1 MPRLETSGL
10 DEIIADIKRLG
21 VEAEQIADVILM
33 VAAAEVSGAWERA
46 TKEAGHVDTGDMLKS
61 IRCDKKPKTINGIKA
76 IEVYPRGKDSKGVR
90 NAEKAF
96 LLHYGTSSIKGSRF
110 VDRAEQLAEPAVQ
123 QAAERLWNKY
133 LEGKDV

>member
-1 MPRLETSGL
+1 MPRFDTSGL

-21 VEAEQIADVILM
+21 VEAEQIADDILM
-33 VAAAEVSGAWERA
+33 VAAAEVSGAWEQA
-46 TKEAGHVDTGDMLKS
+46 TKEAGHVDTGDMIKS
-61 IRCDKKPKTINGIKA
+61 IGCARKPKTINGIKT

-96 LLHYGTSSIKGSRF
+96 VLHYGTSSIKGSRF

-133 LEGKDV
+133 LEGKEG

>member
-1 MPRLETSGL
+1 MPRFDTSGL

-21 VEAEQIADVILM
+21 VEAEQIADDILM
-33 VAAAEVSGAWERA
+33 VAAAEVSGAWEQA
-46 TKEAGHVDTGDMLKS
+46 TKEAGHVDTGDMIKS
-61 IRCDKKPKTINGIKA
+61 IGCARKPRTINGIKT

-96 LLHYGTSSIKGSRF
+96 VLHYGTSSIKGSRF

-133 LEGKDV
+133 LEGKEG

>member
-21 VEAEQIADVILM
+21 VEAEQIADDILM

-46 TKEAGHVDTGDMLKS
+46 TKEAGHIDTGDMIKS
-61 IRCDKKPKTINGIKA
+61 IGYAKKPKTINGIKT
-76 IEVYPRGKDSKGVR
+76 IEIYPRGKDSKGVR
-90 NAEKAF
+90 NVEKAF
-96 LLHYGTSSIKGSRF
+96 VLHYGTSRIKGSRF